1 MFDANKLQKKL
12 PHLADYG
19 KDVESWMTEFVK
31 VMELYDIME
40 SRRIFTWVKEAVEE
54 DVQGA
59 LNSLVVRR
67 GDEMRYPTFKEIQN
81 AIEVHLNI
89 TENDKCAVL
98 KSLQINP
105 DETIKKFNYRYKK
118 LYNKLSLEYRRLIS
132 VKDYTTAIS
141 SRVFPCS
148 RVMIAECDTINE
160 ACKIAEVAEEAEKE
174 INNINQRNE
183 TINMRN
189 HIMFTQNQPD
199 NSLLMRHP
207 FYENLQLNQLSTN
220 NNNNIFQGGN
230 NLNYKFKQWNNN
242 NNNNS
247 FRNSNYSNRMSN
259 PYNNSYYYLNNNDD
273 ITHMNNGNLINR
285 YNNRLNYNNF
295 LNNNNINQYMNN
307 NNKNNRSNM
316 SNNQLA
322 NDIRDTRN
330 NHYLTNNEYDNQ
342 RLNSKKINSNN
353 RTQSFSYQNGNNHHN
368 GIENRSVI
376 NTMVTTNNKYNDNN
390 NNQVICYRCTLKGHK
405 SSECPYTFK
414 QLAEMEE
421 KGLINKS
428 LNQ

>member
-242 NNNNS
+242 NNNS
-247 FRNSNYSNRMSN
+247 FRNSNYANRMSN

>member
-242 NNNNS
+242 NNNS

-405 SSECPYTFK
+405 SSECLYTFK

>member
-242 NNNNS
+242 NNNS
-247 FRNSNYSNRMSN
+247 FRNSNYANRMSN

-285 YNNRLNYNNF
+285 YNNRFNYNNF